1 MKLTEEQKKRIE
13 EEYAEFE
20 AEQYAGKTKEERQ
33 KLGQFYTPA
42 PLTIQML
49 EKFDSITKED
59 TILDPTCGAGG
70 LLAAAIIAGA
80 DPKKVFGVE
89 LDANIVPIAKKR
101 LSKLGVPDYN
111 IHQGNA
117 LNRDCIV
124 FPESEF
130 EELHKGETYKFT
142 DEGEIGKV
150 KYIKKDGTKSIT
162 FGLRR

>member
-1 MKLTEEQKKRIE
+1 
-13 EEYAEFE
+13 
-20 AEQYAGKTKEERQ
+20 
-33 KLGQFYTPA
+33 
-42 PLTIQML
+42 ML

-80 DPKKVFGVE
+80 DPKRVFGVE

-101 LSKLGVPDYN
+101 LAKLGVPDYN

-117 LNRDCIV
+117 LNRDCFV

-130 EELHKGETYKFT
+130 EEFHKGETYKFI

-150 KYIKKDGTKSIT
+150 EFIKKDGTKSIT